1 MVGNW
6 VVQLIWIY
14 TLFYFFPIG
23 CDWYAS
29 CYFSKTDKQYNLII
43 YSIITLVYMFFIP
56 TIITMCQ
63 KSCRRY
69 YRKLER
75 LKESG
80 TLIRSGLALSYW
92 FVVLQSLKKNTH
104 LTNVLSGKHRTFEV
118 NIWTKMPTPWLKL
131 VWKIWN
137 NVKNFLLMYIFSS
150 KPSQQE

>member
-1 MVGNW
+1 M
-6 VVQLIWIY
+6 IWIY

-63 KSCRRY
+63 KICRSY

-80 TLIRSGLALSYW
+80 TLIRSGLALLYW

-104 LTNVLSGKHRTFEV
+104 LTNVLSGKQDIWSKYMDQDANTLIEV
-118 NIWTKMPTPWLKL
+118 SLKDMKQCKKL
-131 VWKIWN
+131 FIKV
-137 NVKNFLLMYIFSS
+137 YIFI
-150 KPSQQE
+150 

>member
-6 VVQLIWIY
+6 VAQLIWIY
-14 TLFYFFPIG
+14 TLFYFFLIG

-63 KSCRRY
+63 KICRSY

-104 LTNVLSGKHRTFEV
+104 LTNVLSGKQDIWSKYMDQDANTLIEV
-118 NIWTKMPTPWLKL
+118 SLKDMKQCKKL
-131 VWKIWN
+131 FIKV
-137 NVKNFLLMYIFSS
+137 YIFI
-150 KPSQQE
+150 

>member
-63 KSCRRY
+63 KICRSY

-80 TLIRSGLALSYW
+80 TLIRSGLALLYW

-104 LTNVLSGKHRTFEV
+104 LTNVLSGKQDIWSKYMDQDANTLIEV
-118 NIWTKMPTPWLKL
+118 SLKDMKQCKKL
-131 VWKIWN
+131 FI
-137 NVKNFLLMYIFSS
+137 NVYIFI
-150 KPSQQE
+150 

>member
-1 MVGNW
+1 M
-6 VVQLIWIY
+6 IWIY
-14 TLFYFFPIG
+14 TLFYSFPIG

-43 YSIITLVYMFFIP
+43 CSIITLVYMFFIP

-63 KSCRRY
+63 KICRSY

-80 TLIRSGLALSYW
+80 TLIRSGLALLYW

-104 LTNVLSGKHRTFEV
+104 LTNVLSGKQDIWSKYMDQDANTLIEV
-118 NIWTKMPTPWLKL
+118 SLKDMKQCKKL
-131 VWKIWN
+131 FIKV
-137 NVKNFLLMYIFSS
+137 YIFI
-150 KPSQQE
+150 

>member
-80 TLIRSGLALSYW
+80 TLIRSGLALLYW

-104 LTNVLSGKHRTFEV
+104 LTNVLSGKQDIWSKYMDQDASTLIEV
-118 NIWTKMPTPWLKL
+118 SLKDMKQCKKL
-131 VWKIWN
+131 FIKV
-137 NVKNFLLMYIFSS
+137 YIFI
-150 KPSQQE
+150 

>member
-1 MVGNW
+1 M
-6 VVQLIWIY
+6 IWIY
-14 TLFYFFPIG
+14 TLFYSFPIG

-63 KSCRRY
+63 KICRSY

-80 TLIRSGLALSYW
+80 TLIRSGLALLYW

-104 LTNVLSGKHRTFEV
+104 LTNVLSGKQDIWSKYMDQDANTLIEV
-118 NIWTKMPTPWLKL
+118 SLKDMKQCKKL
-131 VWKIWN
+131 FIKV
-137 NVKNFLLMYIFSS
+137 YIFI
-150 KPSQQE
+150 

>member
-6 VVQLIWIY
+6 VAQLIWIY
-14 TLFYFFPIG
+14 TLFYFFLIG

-63 KSCRRY
+63 KICRSY

-80 TLIRSGLALSYW
+80 TLIRSGLALLYW

-104 LTNVLSGKHRTFEV
+104 LTNVLSGKQDIWSKYMDQDANTLIEV
-118 NIWTKMPTPWLKL
+118 SLKDMKQCKKL
-131 VWKIWN
+131 FIKV
-137 NVKNFLLMYIFSS
+137 YIFI
-150 KPSQQE
+150 

>member
-80 TLIRSGLALSYW
+80 TLIRSGLALLYW

-104 LTNVLSGKHRTFEV
+104 LTNVLSGKQDIWSKYMDQDANTLIEV
-118 NIWTKMPTPWLKL
+118 SLKDMKQCKKL
-131 VWKIWN
+131 FIKV
-137 NVKNFLLMYIFSS
+137 YIFI
-150 KPSQQE
+150 

>member
-80 TLIRSGLALSYW
+80 TLIRSGLALLYW

-104 LTNVLSGKHRTFEV
+104 LTNVLSGKQDIWSKYMDQDANTLIEV
-118 NIWTKMPTPWLKL
+118 SLKDMKQCKKL
-131 VWKIWN
+131 FI
-137 NVKNFLLMYIFSS
+137 NVYIFI
-150 KPSQQE
+150 